1 MTRIK
6 VKINAPYP
14 PAETIR
20 SYRNFDRFM
29 DQYRKYYSTDGIRY
43 MLYNDR
49 KKLVYIVIIV
59 LFLLLLLFADDF
71 TKPVDEGTQNK
82 TEQVD

>member
-1 MTRIK
+1 MARIK
-6 VKINAPYP
+6 VKINAPDP

-20 SYRNFDRFM
+20 SYRNFERFM
-29 DQYRKYYSTDGIRY
+29 DQYRKYYSTQGIRH

-59 LFLLLLLFADDF
+59 MFLLLLLFVDDV
-71 TKPVDEGTQNK
+71 TAPNNEDPEN